1 MKATLFI
8 GVDAGG
14 TKTHVRIRDHKGDLL
29 SESMGGSGNVHTDH
43 DGAIGRIRLAIDDA
57 IAHAKLNDTKRQS
70 LTLGV
75 GLAGLVSGSDPVRI
89 VKSFS
94 DFGKVHV
101 ASDAET
107 ACLGAHKG
115 ADGGIVIAGTG
126 SAGFARVKKKT
137 LAIGGRGFLVSD
149 EGSAARI
156 GADALRGAVF
166 AADGMTEKTA
176 FHDKILRRFDDD
188 PSNVTAWA
196 KAATPS
202 DYGALAPI
210 IFGFAEKGD
219 ASAIDI
225 IKHHADALI
234 AHALRLQDFGAKR
247 ICLVGGLAP
256 RIAPWIALEV
266 EGLFEASLHDAAD
279 GAILLAGGVVT

>member
-1 MKATLFI
+1 MKNALII
-8 GVDAGG
+8 GIDAGG
-14 TKTHVRIRDHKGDLL
+14 TKTHVRIRNHNGALI
-29 SESMGGSGNVHTDH
+29 SETFGGSGNVHTDH
-43 DGAIGRIRLAIDDA
+43 DGAINRMRATIDEALAI
-57 IAHAKLNDTKRQS
+57 AKLDDRNRKTM
-70 LTLGV
+70 LLGI
-75 GLAGLVSGSDPVRI
+75 GLAGLVSGSDPARI
-89 VKSFS
+89 AQSFS
-94 DFGKVHV
+94 DFGKVDV

-137 LAIGGRGFLVSD
+137 LAIGGRGFLISD

-166 AADGMTEKTA
+166 AADGLTEKSA
-176 FHDKILRRFDDD
+176 FHDNLLKRFDDN
-188 PSNVTAWA
+188 PINITTWA
-196 KAATPS
+196 KTATPA

-210 IFGFAEKGD
+210 VFGYAEKGD
-219 ASAIDI
+219 ATAIDI

-234 AHALRLQDFGAKR
+234 AHGIRLQEFGAKR
-247 ICLVGGLAP
+247 LCLVGGLAT

-266 EGLFEASLHDAAD
+266 ADMFEVPLHDAAD
-279 GAILLAGGVVT
+279 GAILLAGGVVA